1 MRVAYAFSPASIS
14 SFFSPYIVDNPLE
27 CGAIGGGFPL
37 NVGVRVSVRVENS
50 DNGFSLVSKVN
61 GRVFDSFIV
70 SKVLELLGVID
81 VNYRIEV
88 DQFIDV
94 PVGCG
99 YGTSGASAIAVTMAL
114 CRALGFKKTFI
125 EMARI
130 AHLVDYYC
138 GTGLGTVS
146 GICGGVGGVR
156 IIVKPGGPG
165 YAVVDKIFIP
175 NDCYIVSVAFNP
187 IDKRRLLK
195 DRSFLSFIEVLGKR
209 VLNEVLRDPSLEVF
223 FKCCR
228 DFALK
233 SGLMTVKVKSLL
245 DILDSAGFNLATQN
259 MIGEAVH
266 ILVYKEDLGRVRDIL
281 KFHLGDDGIVIVAGV
296 EDRGPRYLDGLT
308 VS

>member
-1 MRVAYAFSPASIS
+1 LRVAYAFSPASIS
-14 SFFSPYIVDNPLE
+14 SFFSPHIVDNPLE

-37 NVGVRVSVRVENS
+37 NVGVRVKVGVEDS
-50 DNGFSLVSKVN
+50 SNGFSLASRVN
-61 GRVFDSFIV
+61 GRFFDSFIV
-70 SKVLELLGVID
+70 SKVLELLGV
-81 VNYRIEV
+81 VGASYHIEV
-88 DQFIDV
+88 DQFVDV

-114 CRALGFKKTFI
+114 CKALGFKKTFI

-165 YAVVDKIFIP
+165 YAIVDRIFIP

-187 IDKRRLLK
+187 IDKRGVLR
-195 DRSFLSFIEVLGKR
+195 DRSFLGFIEVLGRR
-209 VLNEVLRDPSLEVF
+209 VLDEVLRDPSVEVF

-233 SGLMTVKVKSLL
+233 SGFMTARLKSLL
-245 DILDSAGFNLATQN
+245 NVLDNSGFNLATQN
-259 MIGEAVH
+259 MIGEAIH
-266 ILVYKEDLGRVRDIL
+266 ILVYKEDLDRVKDIL
-281 KFHLGDDGIVIVAGV
+281 KSHLGDDGIMVIAGV
-296 EDRGPRYLDGLT
+296 DDRGPRYLDGLT